1 MDIVLNESQISEI
14 AAIVSEQI
22 GIQLRDAGMLLSEN
36 EARRYREYCKA
47 DDKLLSGADAAKLLN
62 VSPGTITK
70 MRQSGQIKA
79 KLIGRTWK
87 YNKRELLKLK

>member
-1 MDIVLNESQISEI
+1 MDIVLTQSQLAEI
-14 AAIVSEQI
+14 ANIVSERI
-22 GIQLRDAGMLLSEN
+22 GSQLRDAGMLLSEN
-36 EARRYREYCKA
+36 EARRYREYCKE
-47 DDKLLSGADAAKLLN
+47 DDKLLSGTDAAKLLN

-87 YNKRELLKLK
+87 YTKRELLKLK

>member
-36 EARRYREYCKA
+36 EARRYREYCKV
-47 DDKLLSGADAAKLLN
+47 DDKLLSGTDAAKLLN

-87 YNKRELLKLK
+87 YTKRELLKLK

>member
-14 AAIVSEQI
+14 AAIVSERI

-36 EARRYREYCKA
+36 EAKQYKEYCRMS
-47 DDKLLSGADAAKLLN
+47 DKLLTGTEAAKMLN

-87 YNKRELLKLK
+87 YTKRELLKLK

>member
-47 DDKLLSGADAAKLLN
+47 DDKLLSGTDAAKLLN
-62 VSPGTITK
+62 VSQGTITK

-87 YNKRELLKLK
+87 YTKRELLKLK

>member
-1 MDIVLNESQISEI
+1 MNIVLTQSQLAEI
-14 AAIVSEQI
+14 ANIVSERI
-22 GIQLRDAGMLLSEN
+22 SSQLRDAGMLLSEN
-36 EARRYREYCKA
+36 EAKQYKEYCRMS
-47 DDKLLSGADAAKLLN
+47 DTLLTGADAAKLLN

-87 YNKRELLKLK
+87 YTKRELLKLK